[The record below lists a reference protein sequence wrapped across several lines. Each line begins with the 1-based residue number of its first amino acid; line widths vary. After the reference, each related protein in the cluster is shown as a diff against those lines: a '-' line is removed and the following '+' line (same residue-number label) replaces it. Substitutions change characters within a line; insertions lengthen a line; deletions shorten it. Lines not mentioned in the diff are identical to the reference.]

1 MEQWI
6 EGAGAE
12 LVSVSSKFLDKP
24 ETEDRTL
31 GSMVQ
36 NMQPDQAA
44 IKIPICWNLTADVS
58 EFWHFVIEIRYNSV
72 STSRQ
77 DTFRYSAIDDRCS
90 GGPGVCDVS
99 LKPPF
104 PATLSIHPLP
114 AILGA
119 RSQSNVRNR

>member
-31 GSMVQ
+31 GSVVQ

-44 IKIPICWNLTADVS
+44 IKIPICWSLTADVS
-58 EFWHFVIEIRYNSV
+58 KFWHFVIEIRYNSV

-77 DTFRYSAIDDRCS
+77 DTFRYSHRRLMIVVVE
-90 GGPGVCDVS
+90 GLVS
-99 LKPPF
+99 
-104 PATLSIHPLP
+104 A
-114 AILGA
+114 AY
-119 RSQSNVRNR
+119 R

>member
-31 GSMVQ
+31 GSVVQ
-36 NMQPDQAA
+36 NMQSDQAP
-44 IKIPICWNLTADVS
+44 IKIAICWSLNADVS

-72 STSRQ
+72 PTSRQ
-77 DTFRYSAIDDRCS
+77 DTFRYSA
-90 GGPGVCDVS
+90 
-99 LKPPF
+99 
-104 PATLSIHPLP
+104 
-114 AILGA
+114 
-119 RSQSNVRNR
+119 

>member
-31 GSMVQ
+31 GSVVQ

-44 IKIPICWNLTADVS
+44 IKIPICWISPPMFPSFGISLSKFDITRFPPRVK
-58 EFWHFVIEIRYNSV
+58 I
-72 STSRQ
+72 
-77 DTFRYSAIDDRCS
+77 TFRYSA
-90 GGPGVCDVS
+90 
-99 LKPPF
+99 
-104 PATLSIHPLP
+104 
-114 AILGA
+114 
-119 RSQSNVRNR
+119 